1 MQGGTNGREVN
12 VLELRPFAGYTKAL
26 SANRINRHPL
36 CIYVYTLY
44 PRRSMISLLR
54 IGHGF
59 SIPPPIYTL
68 PMYPFFSS
76 SAIDLGRD
84 PSNFRGYRERGRSF
98 FRHEAA
104 SYVRGRVGAWIQ
116 QQWRVLAVA
125 GIGRKKK
132 KGEERKKKGMM
143 GERPLNGT
151 TFRGGRST
159 GRPYDVILHARL
171 PRNNKLPRSK
181 KRPEA
186 RRSRLGRIAL
196 TRRSATKKSFAP
208 IYNRSIVRFA
218 RLFSRSSTRAQL
230 VGCEA
235 KVKGDGG
242 YRWIGYRHARR
253 RY

>member
-36 CIYVYTLY
+36 CVYVYFILEEAWYRFFESVTLFHSPSHLYTIYV
-44 PRRSMISLLR
+44 P
-54 IGHGF
+54 F
-59 SIPPPIYTL
+59 
-68 PMYPFFSS
+68 FFSS
-76 SAIDLGRD
+76 SAIDLSEGSIDGHR
-84 PSNFRGYRERGRSF
+84 PIFAVSRKGTFVFPPRGGL
-98 FRHEAA
+98 
-104 SYVRGRVGAWIQ
+104 VCRVSAWIQ

-159 GRPYDVILHARL
+159 GRPYDVILHAHSPATTSFRV
-171 PRNNKLPRSK
+171 RRSAR
-181 KRPEA
+181 RPGLE
-186 RRSRLGRIAL
+186 RSRLLGGELRE
-196 TRRSATKKSFAP
+196 KSFYP
-208 IYNRSIVRFA
+208 LYNRYIEKFARPSA
-218 RLFSRSSTRAQL
+218 RLFRASTQL

>member
-59 SIPPPIYTL
+59 PFPLLFIHYLCTLFFLLQPSIWV
-68 PMYPFFSS
+68 
-76 SAIDLGRD
+76 D

-104 SYVRGRVGAWIQ
+104 SYARGRVGAWIQ

-186 RRSRLGRIAL
+186 RRSRLGKIAP
-196 TRRSATKKSFAP
+196 TRRSATKKSFVP